1 MTFLNAQAMH
11 SAWGADPENLPPD
24 ELVKPEPPR
33 PLMRK
38 LPPADPFPIDA
49 LGGVLGTAARAIH
62 DRVQAPIA
70 IGGQSVLGAATLA
83 VQAHG
88 DVLLPIGP
96 GQPKPISSFLVTV
109 ATSGERKTE
118 CDKQAL
124 WPVRAREKAL
134 RDAHEADLPAYQD
147 DKAAWEKA
155 REKALKDGRGD
166 REKIRAALEAVGP
179 APIAPLEPM
188 LTCEE
193 PTIEGL
199 HKLFGIGWP
208 SLGLFAAEGG
218 RFVGGHGM
226 SDDAKLRTAS
236 SLSTLWD
243 GEPIKRVR
251 ATDATV
257 TMPGRRLALHLMVQP
272 EVGEIWF
279 RDRLLAGQGLLSRL
293 LVSAPESAAGTRF
306 QRAER
311 PETDSTLKRYGA
323 LLLGILETPLPLVH
337 GKTNELAP
345 RPLPLSPEARQL
357 WCSFADHVERAI
369 APNGGLEAVRGLAN
383 KLPEHAARLAAVL
396 TLVGNIDAGE
406 IAKAEMEAGIALA
419 EHYATE
425 ASRLFDAS
433 RVSGDLRLA
442 QRLRDWL
449 VSQWPEPNISLPDIY
464 QRSLNAIGDKAT
476 ANKLVGILE
485 DHGWLAKLPQG
496 AVVAGKRRRDAWQ
509 IIPA

>member
-1 MTFLNAQAMH
+1 M
-11 SAWGADPENLPPD
+11 SPPD
-24 ELVKPEPPR
+24 GAAEVRRIVAEAEDVKPEPPR
-33 PLMRK
+33 PLMRE

-49 LGGVLGTAARAIH
+49 LGDVLGPAARAIH

-83 VQAHG
+83 VQGHA

-96 GQPKPISSFLVTV
+96 GQPKPISSFLITV
-109 ATSGERKTE
+109 ANSGERKSE

-124 WPVRAREKAL
+124 WPIRAREKAL
-134 RDAHEADLPAYQD
+134 RDAHSADLPAYQD
-147 DKAAWEKA
+147 EKAAWEKA
-155 REKALKDGRGD
+155 RDHAMKAGKGNRA
-166 REKIRAALEAVGP
+166 KIRADLEAVGP
-179 APIAPLEPM
+179 APTAPLEPM

-251 ATDATV
+251 ATDATI
-257 TMPGRRLALHLMVQP
+257 TLPGRRLALHLMMQP
-272 EVGEIWF
+272 EVADIWF
-279 RDRLLAGQGLLSRL
+279 RDRLLDGQGLLSRL
-293 LVSAPESAAGTRF
+293 LPSSPDSAAGTRF
-306 QRAER
+306 QRDER
-311 PETDSTLKRYGA
+311 PETHGVLKRYGA
-323 LLLGILETPLPLVH
+323 RLFDILETPLPLAP

-345 RPLPLSPEARQL
+345 RPLPLSTEARQL
-357 WCSFADHVERAI
+357 WCAFADHVEKAI
-369 APNGGLEAVRGLAN
+369 APNGELETVRGFAN

-396 TLVGNIDAGE
+396 TLVRNIDAGE
-406 IAKAEMEAGIALA
+406 IVSAEMGAGIALA
-419 EHYATE
+419 EHYAAE
-425 ASRLFDAS
+425 ASRMFGAS
-433 RVSGDLRLA
+433 RIHADLRLA
-442 QRLRDWL
+442 QRLLDWFL
-449 VSQWPEPNISLPDIY
+449 IQWTEPNISLPDIY

-476 ANKLVGILE
+476 AARLVGILE
-485 DHGWLAKLPQG
+485 EHGWLARIAQG
-496 AVVAGKRRRDAWQ
+496 AVVAGQRRRDAWR
-509 IIPA
+509 IVRG